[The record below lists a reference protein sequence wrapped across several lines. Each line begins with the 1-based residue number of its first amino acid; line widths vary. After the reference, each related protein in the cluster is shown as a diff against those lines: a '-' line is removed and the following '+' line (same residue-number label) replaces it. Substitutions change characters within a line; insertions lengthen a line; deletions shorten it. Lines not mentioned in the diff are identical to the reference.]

1 MSKKK
6 KKNNVVLMMFLRI
19 LLVVV
24 IFAILGLF
32 FIIFMA
38 IFNKVSGKPS
48 LDEEIASTI
57 AATEEPTTEEEINL
71 DDYVIASNGDAA
83 EVVEIPGWLQ
93 GKTLYDPQMTDETIH
108 LPSADLS
115 VFNQVIEDEVGNDA
129 STDEED
135 ESGGSAWDAVSLT
148 LDSVEGSI
156 NYSTPGDAVKTQ
168 QLTSTYMILVDLDN
182 NTIVA
187 ERDCDKVVSPASMT
201 KILTILTA
209 RDFIEEENLD
219 DTFTITTEITD
230 YVRKNDC
237 SAVGFLPED
246 EVTVRDLLYGTIL
259 PSGAD
264 AAIGLAEY
272 CCGDVD
278 TFVECMNQKCIDL
291 GLEDTAHFTNVV
303 GVYNPDLH
311 CTMKDM
317 SVILATA
324 VQDDLLLD
332 VLSARQYTTS
342 TTYEELDLPDGITV
356 SNWFLRK
363 IEDKEMDGDVIAAK
377 TGFVNEAG
385 CCAASYYEADDGKR
399 YICVTGNAFSSWRA
413 IYDHVSVYRSF
424 TP

>member
-6 KKNNVVLMMFLRI
+6 NKNNVVLVMFLRI

-24 IFAILGLF
+24 IFAIIVLF
-32 FIIFMA
+32 FIIAMA
-38 IFNKVSGKPS
+38 VFNKVTGKPS
-48 LDEEIASTI
+48 LDEQVASTK
-57 AATEEPTTEEEINL
+57 ATTEEITTEEDIDL
-71 DDYVIASNGDAA
+71 EDYVIASNGDAA
-83 EVVEIPGWLQ
+83 EEVVIPGWLQ
-93 GKTLYDPQMTDETIH
+93 GKTLYDPQMTDDTIH
-108 LPSADLS
+108 LPSADMS
-115 VFNQVIEDEVGNDA
+115 VFNQVIEDEEGNDA
-129 STDEED
+129 SSDED
-135 ESGGSAWDAVSLT
+135 ASGGSAWDAVSLQ
-148 LDSVEGSI
+148 LSSVDGSI
-156 NYSTPGDAVKTQ
+156 NYSSPGDAVKTE
-168 QLTSTYMILVDLDN
+168 QLTSTYMILVDLDE

-201 KILTILTA
+201 KILTVLTA
-209 RDFIEEENLD
+209 RDFIEPENLD
-219 DTFTITTEITD
+219 DTFEITTEITD

-237 SAVGFLPED
+237 SAVGFLPGD
-246 EVTVRDLLYGTIL
+246 QVTVRDLLYGTVL
-259 PSGAD
+259 PSGGD

-278 TFVECMNQKCIDL
+278 TFVECMNQKVADL
-291 GLEDTAHFTNVV
+291 GLSDTAHFTNVV
-303 GVYNPDLH
+303 GIYNPDLH

-324 VQDDLLLD
+324 IQDDLLLD

-363 IEDKEMDGDVIAAK
+363 IEDKEMNGDVIAAK

-385 CCAASYYEADDGKR
+385 CCAASYYEADNGKR
-399 YICVTGNAFSSWRA
+399 YICVTGNSYSSWRT
-413 IYDHVSVYRSF
+413 IYDHVSVYRSL